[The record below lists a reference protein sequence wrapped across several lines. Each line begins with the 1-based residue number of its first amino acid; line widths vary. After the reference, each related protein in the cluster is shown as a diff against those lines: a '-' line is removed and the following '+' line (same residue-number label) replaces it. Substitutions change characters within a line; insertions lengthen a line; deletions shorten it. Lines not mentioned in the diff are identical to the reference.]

1 MKINIKYI
9 DNEII
14 ILDNTVYNIEIEN
27 KAYFY
32 RLINDLNNFAN
43 NTDSSQDENIKFFK
57 DNTELNLY
65 NKIELYIDYFNIDLN
80 SKKII
85 NNLYKSLKSTISEE
99 DKNKISNYYLKIKS
113 ILAKSFLD
121 YNLLLTVSDEYD
133 IDIIFK
139 LLKISIERS
148 SLLLDNL
155 LMLIDIN
162 STFKINELLVFVNFK
177 QYLSKEELNELY
189 KYSIYNNVKIL
200 LIDSQSY
207 GVCNEYEKKLIIDSN
222 LDEFLL

>member
-43 NTDSSQDENIKFFK
+43 NTDSLQDENIKFFK

-99 DKNKISNYYLKIKS
+99 DKNKISSYYLKIKS

-139 LLKISIERS
+139 LLKISIEKS

-162 STFKINELLVFVNFK
+162 STFKINELLVFINLK